1 VSNALAS
8 EAAQAMLR
16 ADDDRLAARTRSD
29 LTAVLSTPEGRRF
42 VWDLLDDKAGTF
54 GPSFV
59 GEPHAT
65 SYNEGRRSVGLGL
78 LVRCQQ
84 YAPDLYVQAL
94 QEQLAEARARQ
105 ATQDAAEVAAQESNT
120 HE

>member
-1 VSNALAS
+1 VSEVLAS
-8 EAAQAMLR
+8 ERAQAMLR
-16 ADDDRLAARTRSD
+16 AEDERLADRVRSD
-29 LTAVLSTPEGRRF
+29 LVAVLSTPEGRRF
-42 VWDLLDDKAGTF
+42 VWDLLDEKAGTF

-59 GEPHAT
+59 GEPHST

-84 YAPDLYVQAL
+84 HAPDLYVQAL

-105 ATQDAAEVAAQESNT
+105 ATREAAEVAAEESNT
-120 HE
+120 Q